1 MTRRDVL
8 RSALSLPL
16 LGAGFAAPAADLMPI
31 LRAPHWLGERPAATR
46 LRGRIV
52 LVDVFTFECIN
63 CVRVTPNLKAL
74 YAMYPRSELEIVA
87 VHTPE
92 VPSYQGRIAY
102 LARRTREA
110 ALPWPIAIDN
120 DYAIWNAYKVSA
132 WPTQLIF
139 DRTGRLQTTIVG
151 DGRDGD
157 VNDAV
162 RMAVRSGSGTGTKGR
177 VSL

>member
-63 CVRVTPNLKAL
+63 CVRVT
-74 YAMYPRSELEIVA
+74 
-87 VHTPE
+87 
-92 VPSYQGRIAY
+92 
-102 LARRTREA
+102 ARRTREA

-162 RMAVRSGSGTGTKGR
+162 RMAVRSGSGTGTRGR